1 MANLFKVLK
10 SFFLHKY
17 HQWKIIAV
25 SCGNLLSVFPG
36 YSAPRGP
43 YGRCLDCVPL
53 SDWRVTGCSNDLQ
66 HHRPL
71 QAVHQVSLYVFK
83 MWMSGNFF
91 AAGCSHINIL
101 LNCICSFS
109 GLDSLSGKNKS
120 PGTGSLPLESVILSL
135 QDLIFYFRP
144 PEEELEHEEKQTKLR
159 SLRNRQNLFQEEVIS
174 MLPSKPL
181 ALWVQEIISV
191 LYSE

>member
-1 MANLFKVLK
+1 MENNVSRLFCTKRVIWTMPWLCPALRLK
-10 SFFLHKY
+10 SHRLLEWFTAPQASSGSSSSKFICF
-17 HQWKIIAV
+17 QNVDEWK
-25 SCGNLLSVFPG
+25 L
-36 YSAPRGP
+36 
-43 YGRCLDCVPL
+43 
-53 SDWRVTGCSNDLQ
+53 
-66 HHRPL
+66 
-71 QAVHQVSLYVFK
+71 
-83 MWMSGNFF
+83 FF
-91 AAGCSHINIL
+91 AAGCSHINLL
-101 LNCICSFS
+101 LNFICSFS